1 MKTNQKSNLLC
12 WVLLGVNLCVAL
24 STFAQNRQQT
34 IQLQAGWNAV
44 FLEVEPLDTNPEAV
58 FSNTPIDTVA
68 RYFPR
73 SSPVQYISDPAGAP
87 WNEPGWGVWYAPA
100 RPEAV
105 VGNLHAIHG
114 NKPYLV
120 HSTSVYAWNVTG
132 TIAFERRSWQAD
144 SFNLVGFGV
153 NEQSPPT
160 FERLLSAAEGRIG
173 DRIYRLEA
181 SGKWQPVTMP
191 ASTAIQSG
199 EAYWVYCKGKTDYQ
213 GPLQV
218 KVPGSAGLDFGGSA
232 SQLDI
237 EFFNPSTTPA
247 SVAVEL
253 VSGSG
258 DLPLVKVAYDPAT
271 FQTAYSAFP
280 SRMSVTVAAGQVE
293 RLRLAIRRESMSAG
307 TQTRLLKLNTSDG
320 LCYWIPVSARRSDLA
335 TQP

>member
-1 MKTNQKSNLLC
+1 MKTNQKSNSLGSLLL
-12 WVLLGVNLCVAL
+12 VASLCVAL

-44 FLEVEPLDTNPEAV
+44 YLEVEPLDTNPDAV
-58 FSNTPIDTVA
+58 FGNTPIDTVA

-105 VGNLHAIHG
+105 VGNLHAIRG
-114 NKPYLV
+114 NKAYLV
-120 HSTSVYAWNVTG
+120 HSASVYAWNVTG

-160 FERLLSAAEGRIG
+160 FERVLSAAEGRIG
-173 DRIYRLEA
+173 DRIYRLDA
-181 SGKWQPVTMP
+181 GGKWQPVTAM
-191 ASTAIQSG
+191 AATVVRSG

-218 KVPGSAGLDFGGSA
+218 KVSGTAGLDFGSSA
-232 SQLDI
+232 TQLDI
-237 EFFNPSTTPA
+237 EFFNYSSAST
-247 SVAVEL
+247 SVGVEV
-253 VSGSG
+253 VSGAG
-258 DLPLVKVAYDPAT
+258 DLPLVNVSYDAAAL
-271 FQTAYSAFP
+271 QTVYSAFP
-280 SRMSVTVAAGQVE
+280 SRMSLTVAANQTE
-293 RLRLAIRRESMSAG
+293 KLRLAIRRESMSAG
-307 TQTRLLKLNTSDG
+307 TQTKLLKLTTSDG
-320 LCYWIPVSARRSDLA
+320 LCYWIPVSARRSDLV